1 MADKEILN
9 AWAELNYLEELLD
22 ELSHTKKPTNKQ
34 YRQIDKSFIYL
45 DKILNEKGQTDA
57 VQ

>member
-1 MADKEILN
+1 MTDKEILN

-22 ELSHTKKPTNKQ
+22 EFSHTKKPTNKQ

-45 DKILNEKGQTDA
+45 EKILNQKEQRS
-57 VQ
+57 